1 MDELEKHLEELM
13 HKQNF
18 KSLPAFEGYTPDD
31 MQYILYDT
39 FGKDSPIKLLKLS
52 EADYKEIPLLNQ
64 IKYLMQIVESQGELK
79 LTAKGFLPTKVV
91 IDIYDQGFI
100 KDEFVELG
108 LAKVY
113 KEMDLISINLTRI
126 LCEVSGVLKMQKNK
140 LSISKK
146 GAKLLKNDSELFLL
160 IFTVFGSKF
169 NWAYYDGYES
179 ERIGQLGFGFS
190 LVLLQKY
197 GDTKRL
203 DSFYAD
209 KYFKAFPAA
218 LDEMK
223 QDSILDKN
231 DSAFRC
237 YSIRT
242 FDRFLAYFGLVD
254 VDGKR
259 FIESNKYITKTKL
272 FDKLIN
278 CIPHKLN

>member
-1 MDELEKHLEELM
+1 MDELEKHLEEIM
-13 HKQNF
+13 QQNV
-18 KSLPAFEGYTPDD
+18 KSRPAFEGYTPDD
-31 MQYILYDT
+31 MQHILYDT
-39 FGKDSPIKLLKLS
+39 FGKDSPIKLLTLS
-52 EADYKEIPLLNQ
+52 EADYKEIPILNQ
-64 IKYLMQIVESQGELK
+64 IKYLMHIIEDAGELK
-79 LTAKGFLPTKVV
+79 LTAKGFLPPKIVV
-91 IDIYDQGFI
+91 DIYNQEFI
-100 KDEFVELG
+100 KDQFVELG

-113 KEMDLISINLTRI
+113 KEMDLMTINLTRL
-126 LCEVSGVLKMQKNK
+126 LCEISGLAKKQKNK
-140 LSISKK
+140 LSITKK
-146 GAKLLKNDSELFLL
+146 GAKLLKNDSELLLL
-160 IFTVFGSKF
+160 IFTIFGSKF

-218 LDEMK
+218 LEELEEPR
-223 QDSILDKN
+223 IGDKN
-231 DSAFRC
+231 DNAFRC

-242 FDRFLAYFGLVD
+242 FDRFLTYLGLVD
-254 VDGKR
+254 IDGKH
-259 FIESNKYITKTKL
+259 FIDSDKYITKTKI